1 MATVA
6 NLVFAVA
13 LALGVVTSRAGNEP
27 AIVQIRRVE
36 GGFQLERNGKPFFI
50 KGAVGTYRLDL
61 LAASGGNSVRSSPN
75 ALDEAHR
82 HGLTCLVGLPLANPR
97 KGFDYENNEQVNSQ
111 FGKIRELVRRY
122 RSHPA
127 LLMWAIGNEP
137 EIGTSRDQ
145 RVPLWR
151 EVNHIAQMIKAE
163 DPNHPVI
170 TVIGDAYKRIL
181 PELDAHCPAL
191 DAVGLN
197 SYNDMLTLP
206 EDVARAGW
214 TRPYVVTEFGP
225 RGHWQVPKTPWRVP
239 IEDSST
245 EKAGFY
251 LKAYRHAVEGRP
263 QCLGAYAF
271 YWSHKQEK
279 THTWYGMF
287 LPDGSATAAVETMG
301 YLWTG
306 RWPTNLCPRIGPG
319 KIRIVGLQGA
329 QDQQSAV
336 MVAGKEVSVE
346 VDVMDPDND
355 DLVITWDFREDTS
368 DNPNVGGDY
377 EPPTAPL
384 PDVVLGTRAKGR
396 IADIRLP
403 NRPGKFRLFVCAHD
417 GHGHAAT
424 ANLPV
429 LLVTPGS

>member
-1 MATVA
+1 MGTAA
-6 NLVFAVA
+6 GFIFAVA
-13 LALGVVTSRAGNEP
+13 LALGVVTLRADNEP
-27 AIVQIRRVE
+27 ALVRIRRVE
-36 GGFQLERNGKPFFI
+36 GRYQLERDGRQFFI

-61 LAASGGNSVRSSPN
+61 LAASGGNSVRAGPH

-97 KGFDYENNEQVNSQ
+97 KGFDYEDCERVNSQ
-111 FGKIRELVRRY
+111 FEKIRELVKRY

-137 EIGTSRDQ
+137 EIGTSHSQ
-145 RVPLWR
+145 RVPLWH
-151 EVNHIAQMIKAE
+151 EVNRIAQMIKTE
-163 DPNHPVI
+163 DPSHPVI
-170 TVIGDAYKRIL
+170 TVLGDAYKRIL
-181 PELDAHCPAL
+181 PELDEHCTAL

-245 EKAGFY
+245 EKAEFY

-287 LPDGSATAAVETMG
+287 LPDGNETAAVETMR

-319 KIRIVGLQGA
+319 KIRIVGSQSP
-329 QDQQSAV
+329 QNQQSAV
-336 MVAGKEVSVE
+336 MMAGKGVSVE
-346 VDVMDPDND
+346 VDVQDPDND
-355 DLVITWDFREDTS
+355 DLVITWDFRGDTS

-377 EPPTAPL
+377 EPPTAPI
-384 PDVVLGTRAKGR
+384 PDVIVRTHSGGR
-396 IADIRLP
+396 IADLRLP
-403 NRPGKFRLFVCAHD
+403 NRPGKFRLFVYAND

-429 LLVTPGS
+429 LLVAPSS